1 MSDVVTHDDL
11 LNQSVTVRQKAL
23 DMLQKAGGAEHLVEV
38 ENLLKEAEDLA
49 ARSQKML
56 ELKERAESGLPGRK
70 PVGEDEKQHGNS
82 NTKKDVKGWDGH
94 FGNFLSAV
102 KMAQS
107 GRVDPRLKWSDSETP
122 ESERKDLAEGIGTTG
137 GYLVPTEF
145 LPDLMQQVSE
155 NAIIR
160 PRANIIPMTRRTI
173 EVPALKQDGTTV
185 GEPHWFGGMLAFWS
199 SEAETMKE
207 TEPAFRNIQLTA
219 HELTAVTHTSNN
231 LLADSAV
238 SLAAILT
245 GPRGFPGVVAW
256 KEDYA
261 FLRGTGVGQPLGIL
275 NSPATVHVTRKAAN
289 KINYEDLVNMMAAS
303 LPSGNFVW
311 VANLAL
317 RADLMLMAGP
327 SNGTDY
333 LGTFLWGNAEA
344 GIPDRLMGFPIIFTE
359 KLPVR
364 GQDGDIALIDASHYY
379 VGDRQMTTV
388 DSTDQARWLR
398 NQTSWK
404 VVHRVDGQPWLNLPF
419 TLADGT
425 TKVSPFVILDADVT
439 P

>member
-1 MSDVVTHDDL
+1 MSMITHGDL
-11 LNQSVTVRQKAL
+11 LNQSVELRKKAL
-23 DMLQKAGGAEHLVEV
+23 EKLNQAGGAEHLEEV
-38 ENLLKEAEDLA
+38 EKMLKESEELA
-49 ARSQKML
+49 ARSQKVL
-56 ELKERAESGLPGRK
+56 ELKKRAEGDGFSGST
-70 PVGEDEKQHGNS
+70 GEDPKQHGS
-82 NTKKDVKGWDGH
+82 KEPKGGKTWDGQ
-94 FGNFLSAV
+94 FGVFLSSV
-102 KMAQS
+102 KAASQ
-107 GRVDPRLKWSDSETP
+107 GQVDPRLKYIGSESP

-145 LPDLMQQVSE
+145 MPELMAAVAE
-155 NAIIR
+155 NSIIR
-160 PRANIIPMTRRTI
+160 PRANVIPMTRRTL
-173 EVPALKQDGTTV
+173 EVPALKQDGTV
-185 GEPHWFGGMLAFWS
+185 AGEPHWFGGMLAFWE
-199 SEAETMKE
+199 SEAETIKE
-207 TEPAFRNIQLTA
+207 TEPAFRNILLTA
-219 HELTAVTHTSNN
+219 HEMTAVTHTSNN

-238 SLAAILT
+238 SLAAILS

-289 KINYEDLVNMMAAS
+289 QIQYTDIVNMLAAT
-303 LPSGNFVW
+303 LPSSNFVW
-311 VANLAL
+311 IANMAL

-333 LGTFLWGNAEA
+333 LGAFLWGDTDR
-344 GIPDRLMGFPIIFTE
+344 GIPDRLMGYPIIFTE

-364 GQDGDIALIDASHYY
+364 GQDGDLMLVDASHYY
-379 VGDRQMTTV
+379 VGDRQMTTI

-419 TLADGT
+419 TLADGA
-425 TKVSPFVILDADVT
+425 TKVSPFVMLDADVT